1 MVLHY
6 DDPSFED
13 QGGRFQAHFV
23 LEIRSLFRLILY
35 WTILGIDKAEGFHY
49 NYHTSVESACF
60 GVSRRPSIDGKR
72 PMAPLGRWLFI
83 GG

>member
-35 WTILGIDKAEGFHY
+35 WTILSVDEILLINYYGQAFPQLIDPFPLNE
-49 NYHTSVESACF
+49 TI
-60 GVSRRPSIDGKR
+60 GVGK
-72 PMAPLGRWLFI
+72 FVF
-83 GG
+83 